1 MKRRLAIILLALG
14 ACGGSGSE
22 APVCQR
28 SDDPQLAVAFC
39 APAAIAA
46 NQPLR
51 LQIQEQC
58 GGCERRADRCE
69 VQVQGQEIQL
79 RLRGQTCTLPP
90 NTACPTLCSVN
101 TFDCT
106 VPALAAGTYRVSAEA
121 GAAMVVMMTANPALS
136 ATACTLPRP

>member
-28 SDDPQLAVAFC
+28 SEDPQLAVAFC

-69 VQVQGQEIQL
+69 VQVVLEADLAQ
-79 RLRGQTCTLPP
+79 RLVDSLKTALPAP
-90 NTACPTLCSVN
+90 DVIYWITPVTGMGR
-101 TFDCT
+101 
-106 VPALAAGTYRVSAEA
+106 LA
-121 GAAMVVMMTANPALS
+121 
-136 ATACTLPRP
+136 